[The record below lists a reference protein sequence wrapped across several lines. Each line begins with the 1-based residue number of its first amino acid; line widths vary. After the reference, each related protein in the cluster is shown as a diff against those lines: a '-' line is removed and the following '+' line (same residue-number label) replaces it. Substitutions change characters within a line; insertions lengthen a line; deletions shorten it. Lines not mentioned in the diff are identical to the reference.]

1 MLYIRPFLLNRRD
14 DWLHAVVFIPS
25 IYFFSP
31 LKRHKIIHRLC
42 LVMIDKHETSWKS
55 VYTGCWWRLL
65 TFFQKNK
72 KNSIDLEQTEVK
84 PMNFMF
90 YFPNW
95 LWINK
100 ISLFIFDWI
109 SAKLFDICFTTSL
122 NMHLSRCVSYIGSS
136 EKKTWWHSIVLYGE
150 IPSKYW
156 ILWIFILSGKWL
168 CTERI
173 SNQHNTCAC
182 GDAFIHFCCLSLNK
196 YQ

>member
-65 TFFQKNK
+65 TFFQKKK

-136 EKKTWWHSIVLYGE
+136 EKKHDGT
-150 IPSKYW
+150 
-156 ILWIFILSGKWL
+156 
-168 CTERI
+168 
-173 SNQHNTCAC
+173 A
-182 GDAFIHFCCLSLNK
+182 
-196 YQ
+196 

>member
-1 MLYIRPFLLNRRD
+1 MIDCMLLFSSRR
-14 DWLHAVVFIPS
+14 S
-25 IYFFSP
+25 IFFSP

-42 LVMIDKHETSWKS
+42 LVMIDKHQTSWKS
-55 VYTGCWWRLL
+55 VYTGCWWRVL
-65 TFFQKNK
+65 TFFQKK
-72 KNSIDLEQTEVK
+72 KNSIDLEQTQVK

-95 LWINK
+95 LWIKK
-100 ISLFIFDWI
+100 ISLFIFDWV

-122 NMHLSRCVSYIGSS
+122 NMHLSRCVSYIGAS
-136 EKKTWWHSIVLYGE
+136 EKKPWWHSIVLYGE